1 MRKIGIAAL
10 LGLFMVGNTF
20 AATCPETK
28 SLKEVAGSED
38 GLDGY
43 VYSVE
48 SGNWKG
54 FAPNADDDGTKEVDL
69 ATLKLSDSKTTDTS
83 VICRYTDAKGGG
95 LSLSQKK

>member
-1 MRKIGIAAL
+1 MRTFGTAAL
-10 LGLFMVGNTF
+10 LALFMMGNAI
-20 AATCPETK
+20 AATCPDSKTIKET
-28 SLKEVAGSED
+28 AGSED

-48 SGNWKG
+48 SGNWRG
-54 FAPNADDDGTKEVDL
+54 FAPDTDDKGTKEVDL
-69 ATLKLSDSKTTDTS
+69 ATLKLSDSKASDTS